1 MQNIVAIASV
11 KKAKKI
17 KNIVAIVS
25 AKKKRKELEYCGNCK
40 CEKRKE
46 NQNRCMFLFF
56 LGFGMT
62 QMNRN
67 LLKKKKSLQR
77 GWKKPRETYKRGE

>member
-1 MQNIVAIASV
+1 VAIASV